1 MTREEAIKYLS
12 EEQKKTKEVVAL
24 TERDFGA
31 SESVWHKE
39 YEAFNLAISDLR
51 EQEERSKGCEYCT
64 EYKELPEHCLN
75 DGQDV
80 GRIFDTCILETNQG
94 WHIELPTSF
103 DIGIRFCPMCGRRL
117 EEV

>member
-1 MTREEAIKYLS
+1 MTREEAIYWLENLS
-12 EEQKKTKEVVAL
+12 GSWDGQYREA
-24 TERDFGA
+24 RDM
-31 SESVWHKE
+31 
-39 YEAFNLAISDLR
+39 AIAALR

-80 GRIFDTCILETNQG
+80 GRIFDTCIQETNQG
-94 WHIELPTSF
+94 WHIELPTNF